1 MNSMLLTIIN
11 YSSIYISFILL
22 MKIYSVLLNK
32 KLKIKT
38 IDLLILIPLC
48 IAVYKTSFINSF
60 ALKTVIIIF
69 SFVTPYF
76 LISNYIFL
84 NKKGIF
90 SIFSILV
97 MANLIDFIFASFL
110 LLLNINSIV
119 FPFLD
124 SILTILVPLIILY
137 VIKSN
142 IFKKYY
148 HFFENIIINN
158 INIIFVLFIWII
170 IIVLISYLHLQ
181 MTIKNKFVL
190 IVITILIDILF
201 IINII
206 ITTQLKTRLTE
217 NMYLSKCLDFY
228 ISYSNKLRIF
238 KHNIV
243 NDLLS
248 VRSLLPNGEINY
260 LDIIINKYSN
270 RINKSD
276 NIKNSN
282 GLSSFIYE
290 KAKIKGFNI
299 RKIYLNCNNIN
310 NKKIYMNNLLF
321 IDICETIGILLDNSI
336 ESSKEKNTPIFININ
351 QIGKKLKISI
361 VNEYNNNININKI
374 GKFLYSTKA
383 NGNGIGLYFINK
395 NKRIKLKIKII
406 NTKFISDIETYI

>member
-201 IINII
+201 IIINIII

-238 KHNIV
+238 KH
-243 NDLLS
+243 
-248 VRSLLPNGEINY
+248 
-260 LDIIINKYSN
+260 
-270 RINKSD
+270 
-276 NIKNSN
+276 
-282 GLSSFIYE
+282 IY
-290 KAKIKGFNI
+290 
-299 RKIYLNCNNIN
+299 
-310 NKKIYMNNLLF
+310 
-321 IDICETIGILLDNSI
+321 
-336 ESSKEKNTPIFININ
+336 
-351 QIGKKLKISI
+351 
-361 VNEYNNNININKI
+361 
-374 GKFLYSTKA
+374 
-383 NGNGIGLYFINK
+383 
-395 NKRIKLKIKII
+395 
-406 NTKFISDIETYI
+406 